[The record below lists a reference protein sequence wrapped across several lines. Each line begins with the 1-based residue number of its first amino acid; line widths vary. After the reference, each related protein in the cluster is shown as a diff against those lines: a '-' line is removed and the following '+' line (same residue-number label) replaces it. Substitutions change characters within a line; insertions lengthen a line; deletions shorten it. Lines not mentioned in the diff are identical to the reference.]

1 MSDEIL
7 MTADIIDYLGKYENG
22 VLVLLSI
29 GYKGEFS
36 EGTIYYSNEMLS
48 LTVDESIEE
57 ELGMKIELWDGYR
70 DLLISILKKVVPY
83 NEIINRLDEVD
94 FTIYVE
100 DDESTEGEEVDDDD
114 IDSDDGEPGD
124 DDDDIES
131 DDEDDYDDDD
141 DDSKEDEL

>member
-29 GYKGEFS
+29 GYKGEFT

-48 LTVDESIEE
+48 LTVDESIEQ

-114 IDSDDGEPGD
+114 IDSE
-124 DDDDIES
+124 E
-131 DDEDDYDDDD
+131 DYDDEP
-141 DDSKEDEL
+141 EDGK

>member
-1 MSDEIL
+1 
-7 MTADIIDYLGKYENG
+7 
-22 VLVLLSI
+22 
-29 GYKGEFS
+29 
-36 EGTIYYSNEMLS
+36 MLS
-48 LTVDESIEE
+48 LTVDESIEQD
-57 ELGMKIELWDGYR
+57 LGMKIEFWDGYR

-141 DDSKEDEL
+141 DDDDDDDSKEDEL

>member
-7 MTADIIDYLGKYENG
+7 MTADIVDYLGKYENG

-29 GYKGEFS
+29 GYKGKFT

-48 LTVDESIEE
+48 LTVDESVEE
-57 ELGMKIELWDGYR
+57 ELGMKIEFWDGYR

-114 IDSDDGEPGD
+114 IDSEEDYD
-124 DDDDIES
+124 DDEIES
-131 DDEDDYDDDD
+131 DDYDDEDDDEDDI
-141 DDSKEDEL
+141 DSKEDEL

>member
-7 MTADIIDYLGKYENG
+7 MTADIVDYLGKYENG

-57 ELGMKIELWDGYR
+57 DLGMKIEFWDGYR
-70 DLLISILKKVVPY
+70 DLLISLLKKVVPY

-114 IDSDDGEPGD
+114 IDSDDDDDDD
-124 DDDDIES
+124 DDDDI
-131 DDEDDYDDDD
+131 
-141 DDSKEDEL
+141 DSKEDEL

>member
-29 GYKGEFS
+29 GYKGEFT

-48 LTVDESIEE
+48 LTVDESIEQ

-114 IDSDDGEPGD
+114 IDSEEDYD
-124 DDDDIES
+124 DDEIES
-131 DDEDDYDDDD
+131 EDYDDDEDDI
-141 DDSKEDEL
+141 DSKED

>member
-29 GYKGEFS
+29 GYKGEFT

-48 LTVDESIEE
+48 LTVDESVEE
-57 ELGMKIELWDGYR
+57 DLGMKIEFWDGYR

-114 IDSDDGEPGD
+114 IDSED
-124 DDDDIES
+124 DDDDDDADDDDGIES
-131 DDEDDYDDDD
+131 DVDDI
-141 DDSKEDEL
+141 DSKEDEL

>member
-1 MSDEIL
+1 MSNEIL

-29 GYKGEFS
+29 GYKGEFT

-114 IDSDDGEPGD
+114 IDSEEDYDDDEIESDDGD
-124 DDDDIES
+124 DDDDDI
-131 DDEDDYDDDD
+131 
-141 DDSKEDEL
+141 DSKEDEL

>member
-22 VLVLLSI
+22 VLVLISI

-57 ELGMKIELWDGYR
+57 DLGMKIEFWDGYR

-114 IDSDDGEPGD
+114 IDSEEDYD
-124 DDDDIES
+124 DDEIES
-131 DDEDDYDDDD
+131 DDYDDEDDDEDDI
-141 DDSKEDEL
+141 DSKEDEL

>member
-7 MTADIIDYLGKYENG
+7 MTADILDYLGKYENG

-29 GYKGEFS
+29 GYKGEFT

-48 LTVDESIEE
+48 LTVDESIEQD
-57 ELGMKIELWDGYR
+57 LGMKIEFWDGYR

-114 IDSDDGEPGD
+114 IDSDD
-124 DDDDIES
+124 
-131 DDEDDYDDDD
+131 DDYDD

>member
-1 MSDEIL
+1 MSDEVL
-7 MTADIIDYLGKYENG
+7 MTADIVDYLGKYENG

-57 ELGMKIELWDGYR
+57 ELGMKIEFWDGYR

-114 IDSDDGEPGD
+114 IDSEEDYD
-124 DDDDIES
+124 DDEIES
-131 DDEDDYDDDD
+131 DDYDDEDDDEDDI
-141 DDSKEDEL
+141 DSKEDEL

>member
-29 GYKGEFS
+29 GYKGEFT

-48 LTVDESIEE
+48 LTVDESVEE
-57 ELGMKIELWDGYR
+57 DLGMKIEFWDGDR

-114 IDSDDGEPGD
+114 IDSEEDYD
-124 DDDDIES
+124 DDEIES
-131 DDEDDYDDDD
+131 DDYDDEDDDEDDI
-141 DDSKEDEL
+141 DSKEDEL